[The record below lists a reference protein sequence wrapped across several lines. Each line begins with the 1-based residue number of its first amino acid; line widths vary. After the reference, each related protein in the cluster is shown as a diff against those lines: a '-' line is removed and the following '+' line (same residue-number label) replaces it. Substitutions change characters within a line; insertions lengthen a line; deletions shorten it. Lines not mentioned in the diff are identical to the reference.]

1 MKSNSEE
8 EVMIVGIGIGIELIF
23 ISHIPFQREQKK
35 RSKVQ

>member
-8 EVMIVGIGIGIELIF
+8 EVMIVVGIELIF